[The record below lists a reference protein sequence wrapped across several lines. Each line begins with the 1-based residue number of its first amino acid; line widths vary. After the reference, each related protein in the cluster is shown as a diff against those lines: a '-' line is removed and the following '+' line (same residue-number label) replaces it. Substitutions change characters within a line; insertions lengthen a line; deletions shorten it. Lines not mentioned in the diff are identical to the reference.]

1 MKKFITI
8 DKTAL
13 KENMEERKAERAA
26 KKAEKEANKKPSN
39 IGKRFALAGSYVA
52 VATTAALTAIKVY
65 QSMAKPMVVVSDMDV
80 SAEAPIEFDVETEVE
95 TVGT

>member
-39 IGKRFALAGSYVA
+39 IGKKFALAGSYVA
-52 VATTAALTAIKVY
+52 VATTAALTAVKVY
-65 QSMAKPMVVVSDMDV
+65 QTMNNQGAVDMDGTKLDINW
-80 SAEAPIEFDVETEVE
+80 ETNNEGVEIATF
-95 TVGT
+95 